1 MEIIKLPPV
10 TKKCRRKA
18 QSDRKQYNRLFLRSH
33 QGGLPSNIKQK
44 HAQLWGKNARVKND

>member
-44 HAQLWGKNARVKND
+44 HAQLWGKNARIKND